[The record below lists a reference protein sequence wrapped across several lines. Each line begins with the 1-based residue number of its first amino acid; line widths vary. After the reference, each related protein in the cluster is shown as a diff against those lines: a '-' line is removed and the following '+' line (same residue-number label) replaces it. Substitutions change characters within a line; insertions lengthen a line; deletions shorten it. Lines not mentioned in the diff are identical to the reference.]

1 MLVNRRSCEAD
12 GAADRP
18 RDVFL
23 HATFRQSKWHGLNH
37 LKPCDTVYGT
47 AKVAISTYVRP
58 ITIDWVHYI
67 FEPWPSWWC
76 TFIHHGWC
84 MIYDSQ
90 LFAQTAVIG
99 DFQQHPKGRFLAGP
113 CKSGHSSEIKRRC
126 SSCKKNENQK
136 TLLTMF
142 NNDPN
147 DTRQELPTR
156 LPPFTIDEMVVND
169 GLFLPTVSLD
179 LKGTSKPDNHD
190 FHMSSHQIWFSRFL
204 YMTVPLLVI
213 TPSMTRPSEAI
224 QRCRCDQE
232 HLEHFYEEVFLELAK
247 FGEAWRS
254 LERRCHKGRSPWN
267 PS

>member
-1 MLVNRRSCEAD
+1 VISNSIQKA
-12 GAADRP
+12 GFWQVPAN
-18 RDVFL
+18 
-23 HATFRQSKWHGLNH
+23 Q
-37 LKPCDTVYGT
+37 DTP
-47 AKVAISTYVRP
+47 AK
-58 ITIDWVHYI
+58 
-67 FEPWPSWWC
+67 
-76 TFIHHGWC
+76 
-84 MIYDSQ
+84 
-90 LFAQTAVIG
+90 
-99 DFQQHPKGRFLAGP
+99 
-113 CKSGHSSEIKRRC
+113 SSEGVPHA
-126 SSCKKNENQK
+126 KKNENQK

>member
-1 MLVNRRSCEAD
+1 MEPPKWWFLRTYDQSQLIGSITFLSHGHLGDVRLYTTVDAWFMIRSCSLRLLWLVISNSIQKA
-12 GAADRP
+12 GFWQAPAN
-18 RDVFL
+18 
-23 HATFRQSKWHGLNH
+23 Q
-37 LKPCDTVYGT
+37 DTP
-47 AKVAISTYVRP
+47 AK
-58 ITIDWVHYI
+58 
-67 FEPWPSWWC
+67 
-76 TFIHHGWC
+76 
-84 MIYDSQ
+84 
-90 LFAQTAVIG
+90 
-99 DFQQHPKGRFLAGP
+99 
-113 CKSGHSSEIKRRC
+113 SSEGVPHA
-126 SSCKKNENQK
+126 KKNENQK